1 MLSFPDMFSEDEKAD
16 RICMEFV
23 NNNLIA
29 MLKDIR
35 ENFEEE
41 FLPEEQTEDN
51 FDAYLSGFFPEKFDG
66 DRVDLYEGLIGI
78 LEDQGMHTPN
88 LLMEYLLAHAID
100 AKIMRMQLE
109 GNGSTKIL
117 LPKKERAYVRK
128 VFRQECLAYVEDDPT
143 TSYDD
148 YFNMCMD
155 QVEDVEQYLES
166 CFWDFDF
173 QLLDEMSIEELE
185 HSPLNDMLGIGLEE
199 GNTFFLDLDSDE

>member
-1 MLSFPDMFSEDEKAD
+1 MLSFPDMFAEDEKAD
-16 RICMEFV
+16 QICVEFV

-35 ENFEEE
+35 ADFEGE
-41 FLPEEQTEDN
+41 FPLEEQTEGT
-51 FDAYLSGFFPEKFDG
+51 FDAYLSGFFPENFDG

-78 LEDQGMHTPN
+78 LEDRGMHTPN
-88 LLMEYLLAHAID
+88 LLMEYLLAQAID
-100 AKIMRMQLE
+100 AKIMRMQTE
-109 GNGSTKIL
+109 GNGSTRIT

-128 VFRQECLAYVEDDPT
+128 VFQRECLAYAQDDPT

-155 QVEDVEQYLES
+155 QVEDVEQYLEN
-166 CFWDFDF
+166 CFWDYDF

-185 HSPLNDMLGIGLEE
+185 NSPLNDMLGIGLEE
-199 GNTFFLDLDSDE
+199 GNTFFLNLDSDE